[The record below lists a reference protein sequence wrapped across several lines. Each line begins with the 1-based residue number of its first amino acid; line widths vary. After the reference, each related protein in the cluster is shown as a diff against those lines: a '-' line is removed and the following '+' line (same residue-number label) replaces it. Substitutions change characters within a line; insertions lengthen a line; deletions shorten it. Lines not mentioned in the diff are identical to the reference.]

1 MHGLRLMLGSIVR
14 LPSRRAF
21 SILFWYSAISCAV
34 IVGGLGSF
42 ALGMFTTNLSS
53 QSVRLS
59 SADTGEIEEFEW
71 GLDSVV
77 VSVLSDR
84 CGVVSLSSRL
94 TQESP
99 FFLHFCWLSELRG
112 DS

>member
-1 MHGLRLMLGSIVR
+1 MRGLRLTFGSIVR
-14 LPSRRAF
+14 LPSRRAL
-21 SILFWYSAISCAV
+21 SMLFWYSAISCSV

-42 ALGMFTTNLSS
+42 ALGILTTNLSS

-71 GLDSVV
+71 GLESV
-77 VSVLSDR
+77 VSVLSDL

-99 FFLHFCWLSELRG
+99 FFLHFLWLSELRG
-112 DS
+112 DA